1 MHHDQAITQKITIR
15 AWTNSPPQQQI
26 TQNCTNNIKNSL
38 QIYTN
43 NNNNTN
49 NINKYISQ
57 QAITPKSQ
65 PTSNKYLH
73 HNKQSLK
80 NHNQHQQIHTIT
92 CNHSNLHQHQQKH
105 THTHTPHK
113 VIYYHKTI
121 VSTSSK
127 ATHKYTQCL
136 QFPLLMLH
144 APGLL
149 LLLLLLRLV
158 SRREKEERREEK
170 GK

>member
-1 MHHDQAITQKITIR
+1 MDHSKTPKTTTSNAYTITTINHSTSTMHHDQAITQKITIR
-15 AWTNSPPQQQI
+15 TWTNSPPQQQI

-105 THTHTPHK
+105 THTHTPHNK
-113 VIYYHKTI
+113 QSLRITTTYHVPHNFGYTI
-121 VSTSSK
+121 ST
-127 ATHKYTQCL
+127 
-136 QFPLLMLH
+136 
-144 APGLL
+144 
-149 LLLLLLRLV
+149 LR
-158 SRREKEERREEK
+158 
-170 GK
+170 GKCVVG